1 MKSRAEAKL
10 LVVDDNPENR
20 DLLTRRLRRLGYS
33 DMVQAADGVEA
44 LEALAAG
51 AFDVVLLD
59 PDGAAGV
66 EYGVSGVP
74 ETFAISQD
82 GTILA
87 KHSGE
92 LTPEIADRLLASAD
106 QSAKR

>member
-1 MKSRAEAKL
+1 MMPRHDGADDDAAVALPSR
-10 LVVDDNPENR
+10 R
-20 DLLTRRLRRLGYS
+20 HGQS
-33 DMVQAADGVEA
+33 
-44 LEALAAG
+44 
-51 AFDVVLLD
+51 VVLLD
-59 PDGAAGV
+59 TDGAAGV
-66 EYGVSGVP
+66 EFGVSGVP
-74 ETFAISQD
+74 ETFAVSQD